1 MKPILF
7 NTEMVKAILDGRK
20 TQTRRVV
27 KPRHKDAYGFNVCF
41 NKATGAF
48 AGVYDTDEEGAMF
61 EHNTPAPYQKD
72 DVIYVRET
80 YCELPVKPDG
90 TSSGV
95 TTHIY
100 YRADGDLRPKAW
112 QGNWEPS
119 IFMPKAAARIFL
131 RVKSVSVE
139 KLQSLLALDIYKE
152 GLLYQGEGTIREIER
167 RFIDLWDRTVTEDQ
181 YKWASNPWVWV
192 IEFER
197 ISKEEAMRSN
207 EP

>member
-7 NTEMVKAILDGRK
+7 NGEMVKAILDGRK

-27 KPRHKDAYGFNVCF
+27 KWVQGNDNRNYAINPFQA
-41 NKATGAF
+41 
-48 AGVYDTDEEGAMF
+48 EE
-61 EHNTPAPYQKD
+61 
-72 DVIYVRET
+72 ILYVRET

-131 RVKSVSVE
+131 RVTDVRVDRLQNITVE
-139 KLQSLLALDIYKE
+139 DCKKE
-152 GLLYQGEGTIREIER
+152 GIYDDYKTLTKEYHDLLMSKAYIET
-167 RFIDLWDRTVTEDQ
+167 FAKLWDSTIKKSDLPI
-181 YKWASNPWVWV
+181 YGWAASPWVWV
-192 IEFER
+192 VEFER